1 MVPLRCLQT
10 TSPFGAGRVRSEST
24 SDFTETLH
32 QALLYDN
39 GNLSPPNKSTRFWL
53 FIVAK
58 YNIKLTLNSKILL
71 FFFILPVA
79 FFRQ

>member
-24 SDFTETLH
+24 SDFTETSGSTI
-32 QALLYDN
+32 YDS

-71 FFFILPVA
+71 LFFILPVA